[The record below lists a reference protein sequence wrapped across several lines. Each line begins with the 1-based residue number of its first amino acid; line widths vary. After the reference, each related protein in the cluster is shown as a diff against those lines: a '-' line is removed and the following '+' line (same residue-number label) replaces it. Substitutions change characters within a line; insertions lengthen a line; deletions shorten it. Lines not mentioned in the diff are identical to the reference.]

1 MFTAGAYKSEYGYCE
16 ELLVNDRE
24 SLMALGLLLVVTS
37 HCLQGEERRV
47 TTRLLT
53 GTEKVSSIW
62 NYAGCCSL

>member
-1 MFTAGAYKSEYGYCE
+1 MFTGGAYKSEYGYCE

-24 SLMALGLLLVVTS
+24 SLMALVLLVVTC
-37 HCLQGEERRV
+37 HCVQGEERRV

-62 NYAGCCSL
+62 NSAGCCSL